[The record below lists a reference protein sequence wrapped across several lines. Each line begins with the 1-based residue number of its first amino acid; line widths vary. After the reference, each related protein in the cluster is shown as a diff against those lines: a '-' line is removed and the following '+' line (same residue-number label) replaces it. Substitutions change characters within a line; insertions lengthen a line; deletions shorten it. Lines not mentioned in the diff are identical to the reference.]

1 MSAKKRKRY
10 HVLASSE
17 SDSDSDADFSEE
29 EDCRRSDSGKLSD
42 SEAVELAG
50 AAPRPASINRPRQ
63 IACNSGKSTSVERG
77 KKSNTSTH
85 IKKKSL
91 WEQANESKSSSV
103 TVREG
108 KLYCQAC
115 SEILSS
121 KKSIVVNHC
130 KSKKHE
136 KALEAHAKTKL
147 RSQTMA
153 EALKR
158 RDTATHAVG
167 ETLPMDL
174 RVWRL
179 RTVCTFLSAGVPLS
193 KVDRLRGLLETNN
206 HRLASCSNLAQLI
219 PVVLEEELRTIKE
232 ELGQPGKP
240 AGMRMAGELSLIFD
254 GTTRLGEAIAVIARF
269 ASI

>member
-29 EDCRRSDSGKLSD
+29 EDCSSSSDSGKLSD

-85 IKKKSL
+85 IKKTSL
-91 WEQANESKSSSV
+91 WERANEFKSNSV

-108 KLYCQAC
+108 KLYCQAG

-179 RTVCTFLSAGVPLS
+179 RTVRTFLSAGVPLS

-206 HRLASCSNLAQLI
+206 HHLASCSNLAQLI

-240 AGMRMAGELSLIFD
+240 AGMRMARELSLIFD
-254 GTTRLGEAIAVIARF
+254 GTTRLGEAIAIIA
-269 ASI
+269 